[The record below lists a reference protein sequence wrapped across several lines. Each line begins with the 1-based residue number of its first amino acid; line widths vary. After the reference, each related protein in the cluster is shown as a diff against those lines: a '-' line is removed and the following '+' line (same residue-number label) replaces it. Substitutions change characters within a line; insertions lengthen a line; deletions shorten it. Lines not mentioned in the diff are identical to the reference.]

1 MTEPYRLGEEPLK
14 EMKVFIESFD
24 QSILTLGS
32 LRKPKRL
39 TMFGNNEKKYS
50 VLVKGGEDLRLDQR
64 IEQIFSVMNIILLKD
79 VECEKR

>member
-1 MTEPYRLGEEPLK
+1 MTQQFRLGVEPIK
-14 EMKVFIESFD
+14 EMKVYVESFD
-24 QSILTLGS
+24 QTILTMKS

-39 TMFGNNEKKYS
+39 TMFGNNEKKYH

-79 VECEKR
+79 A